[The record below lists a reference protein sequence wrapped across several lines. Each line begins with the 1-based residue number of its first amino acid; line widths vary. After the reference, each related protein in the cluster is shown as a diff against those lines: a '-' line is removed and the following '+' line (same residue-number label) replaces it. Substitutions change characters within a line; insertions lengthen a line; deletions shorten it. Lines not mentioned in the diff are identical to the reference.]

1 MRHVLE
7 GSDEHWEIVESANGE
22 EAVAKAQELRPKLII
37 VDLVM
42 PLMDAAHAKTRSG
55 RAGSSPFAVAQ
66 LHFPAS
72 ATPPN
77 LSSQH
82 VY

>member
-22 EAVAKAQELRPKLII
+22 EAGAKAQELRPKLII

-42 PLMDAAHAKTRSG
+42 
-55 RAGSSPFAVAQ
+55 GSVD
-66 LHFPAS
+66 
-72 ATPPN
+72 
-77 LSSQH
+77 
-82 VY
+82 